1 MHTCHNCGA
10 FVTSDFSR
18 VFGDND
24 DVVHVC
30 MNCATLPEV
39 RVQEFVENPGATPL

>member
-1 MHTCHNCGA
+1 METCNNCGA
-10 FVTSDFSR
+10 FVSRDFSR

-24 DVVHVC
+24 DEIHVC

-39 RVQEFVENPGATPL
+39 RAQAAVENSGATPL